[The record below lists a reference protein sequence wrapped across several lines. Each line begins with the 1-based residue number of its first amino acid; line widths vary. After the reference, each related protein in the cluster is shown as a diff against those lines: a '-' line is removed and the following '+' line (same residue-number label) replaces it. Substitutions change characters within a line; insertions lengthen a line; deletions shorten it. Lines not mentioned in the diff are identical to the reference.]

1 MRFFILVEKIMEYKY
16 LMYSHLLTVVPC
28 IFIGAYLLIV
38 KKGTLYHKLL
48 GKIYMSLMMVTAI
61 ITLFMPAY
69 VGSQFLNHF
78 GYIHIFSFLTLYSV
92 PTAIIAVKKGQIK
105 KHKMKMIL
113 LYFGAIVIAGGFTLT
128 PGRFLHTFFF
138 GS

>member
-1 MRFFILVEKIMEYKY
+1 MEYKY
-16 LMYSHLLTVVPC
+16 LMYSHLITVIPC
-28 IFIGAYLLIV
+28 IFMGAYLLALR
-38 KKGTLYHKLL
+38 KGTPFHKLL
-48 GKIYMSLMMVTAI
+48 GKIYMSLMMITAI

-69 VGSQFLNHF
+69 VGPQLLNHF
-78 GYIHIFSFLTLYSV
+78 GYIHLFSFLTIYSV
-92 PTAIIAVKKGQIK
+92 PTAIFAVKKGQIK
-105 KHKMKMIL
+105 KHKLKMIF

>member
-16 LMYSHLLTVVPC
+16 LMYSHLLTIVPS